1 MGEAITEGV
10 ESSQKTSSFIDIKPV
25 DRILLIDQII
35 DVIKMQ
41 IAQGRIKPGD
51 KIPGERTLSEL
62 FNVSRTSVRQALKA
76 LEMLGVLEI
85 RHGST
90 TTLNKD
96 ISNLLINPLKFMSI
110 LYNVGISELFDTR
123 KTIEVDLARKAASQ
137 ATEED
142 LAMMRKCLEK
152 MENNLDNP
160 DVYLYSEKDFHECIF
175 TASRN
180 RILTATIISLNTLL
194 IGSRQESIK
203 LFRDL
208 RDSFNEH
215 FKIFQA
221 IEKGDSELA
230 GQAMLEHL
238 ADVEKRLNTIDLD
251 YLNKKL
257 TKSIIG

>member
-1 MGEAITEGV
+1 MTKGV
-10 ESSQKTSSFIDIKPV
+10 NAGQKKSSSIEIKPV

-35 DVIKMQ
+35 DIIKVQ
-41 IAQGRIKPGD
+41 IAQGKINPGD
-51 KIPGERTLSEL
+51 KIPGERTLSEM

-76 LEMLGVLEI
+76 LEVLGVLEI

-123 KTIEVDLARKAASQ
+123 RTIEVDLAKKAAIH
-137 ATEED
+137 ATTED
-142 LAMMRKCLEK
+142 LSMMRKCLEK

-160 DVYLYSEKDFHECIF
+160 DVYLYSEKNFHEGIF
-175 TASRN
+175 AASRN
-180 RILTATIISLNTLL
+180 RILTATIISLNKLL
-194 IGSRQESIK
+194 ISSRQESIK
-203 LFRDL
+203 LFRNL
-208 RDSFNEH
+208 RDSLNEH
-215 FKIFQA
+215 LKIFRA
-221 IEKGDSELA
+221 IEKKDSELA

-251 YLNKKL
+251 YLNEKL
-257 TKSIIG
+257 SKSIIG